1 MQFAQPHL
9 GIPNG
14 RLCTG
19 LLVLVRSQLDSS
31 QNSREQRQQPQ
42 RHCRWAPQLPPSLL
56 GLPSF
61 PLAVSFPRIFGI
73 LFVLSTHCRI
83 ARACACSSFHI
94 SVLRRINTAL
104 HSSAGVVLLL
114 GKTTRLVSP
123 REGTSRV
130 VFPNKRTTSAKI
142 WSVVRIPPVAKILD
156 KASRDRVLVHPQP
169 RPRASN
175 TTTKQVRDPMSL
187 KSMGGGPAESRG
199 SDGKQYT
206 IHTLS

>member
-1 MQFAQPHL
+1 MPIRFSFIIVL
-9 GIPNG
+9 SIIGIPNG

-31 QNSREQRQQPQ
+31 QHSREQRQQPQ

-104 HSSAGVVLLL
+104 HSSAETSEPKWLL
-114 GKTTRLVSP
+114 G
-123 REGTSRV
+123 SRQW
-130 VFPNKRTTSAKI
+130 RYCDYE
-142 WSVVRIPPVAKILD
+142 SVCIVYCLP
-156 KASRDRVLVHPQP
+156 
-169 RPRASN
+169 
-175 TTTKQVRDPMSL
+175 
-187 KSMGGGPAESRG
+187 
-199 SDGKQYT
+199 
-206 IHTLS
+206 

>member
-1 MQFAQPHL
+1 MDCCITCCCCSVTEFKLIEHL
-9 GIPNG
+9 PLFGSMARVCVINFMIKVLSHIGIPNG

-31 QNSREQRQQPQ
+31 QHSREQRQQPQ

-104 HSSAGVVLLL
+104 HGPDYHRSYDRPSVVLTLPPTFP
-114 GKTTRLVSP
+114 TTPPPSP
-123 REGTSRV
+123 
-130 VFPNKRTTSAKI
+130 FF
-142 WSVVRIPPVAKILD
+142 
-156 KASRDRVLVHPQP
+156 
-169 RPRASN
+169 
-175 TTTKQVRDPMSL
+175 
-187 KSMGGGPAESRG
+187 
-199 SDGKQYT
+199 
-206 IHTLS
+206 